1 MKSPIDGSALGMRGI
16 AIVCL
21 TGLLAACGT
30 STADNSGTNTAS
42 APGITAS
49 SITIGSTQPLT
60 GPAAPGYSEIAP
72 ASNAYFVYLNQ
83 HGGVFG
89 RKILYEYL
97 DDGYNPTNTASQT
110 RKLILDTKVF
120 AMFSA
125 LGTPT
130 HLAVID
136 YINSEKVP
144 DVFVS
149 SGCNC
154 WNNVSKYP
162 NTFGFQPGYT
172 IEGKI
177 LGQYIKQNLSGK
189 KVGYFYQNDEFGL
202 DGVKG
207 LDDQLGA
214 SSIASRQNYVPT
226 NTNVGPQIAAL
237 QASGAQVVVS
247 YTIPAFTALA
257 LLTAAKLGYHPTWV
271 VSNVGSDITTL
282 TGLLT
287 TFSKGAVGKQLL
299 GGMVTDT
306 YLPLVGDSS
315 NPWITLFKGIH
326 DQIIPS
332 LPWDG
337 NILYGM
343 AQAYTLAQ
351 AFKAAGRNPTRSSFV
366 KSLESTVAAVSCGDP
381 SPLGVAIPTPAFQ
394 RGGRGWFY
402 TSGPGLVPFG
412 FASDNHLGYLGVQVA
427 IIAADGTE
435 ATNGPVYTSSD
446 SGPISQYGG
455 SASSPPT
462 NGIP

>member
-1 MKSPIDGSALGMRGI
+1 LKSPIDGSALGMRVI

-21 TGLLAACGT
+21 TGLLASCGT
-30 STADNSGTNTAS
+30 FTADNSGTNTAS

-120 AMFSA
+120 AMFSS

-144 DVFVS
+144 DVLVS
-149 SGCNC
+149 SGCDC

-162 NTFGFQPGYT
+162 NTFGFQPDYT

-177 LGQYIKQNLSGK
+177 LGQYINQNLSGK

-214 SSIASRQNYVPT
+214 SSVPSGRRQNYVPT

-257 LLTAAKLGYHPTWV
+257 LLSAAKLGYHPTWV

-315 NPWITLFKGIH
+315 NPWISLFKGIH
-326 DQIIPS
+326 DRIIPG

-337 NILYGM
+337 NVLYGM
-343 AQAYTLAQ
+343 VQAYTLAQ

-366 KSLESTVAAVSCGDP
+366 KSLESTKLSG
-381 SPLGVAIPTPAFQ
+381 
-394 RGGRGWFY
+394 
-402 TSGPGLVPFG
+402 GPGLVPFG

-435 ATNGPVYTSSD
+435 ATTGPVYVSSD
-446 SGPISQYGG
+446 SGPITQYSG
-455 SASSPPT
+455 SAATPPA

>member
-1 MKSPIDGSALGMRGI
+1 LKSVINGSASRIRGI
-16 AIVCL
+16 AIISLV
-21 TGLLAACGT
+21 GLLAACGT
-30 STADNSGTNTAS
+30 SSATDNSGTNTAS
-42 APGITAS
+42 APGITATD
-49 SITIGSTQPLT
+49 ITIGSTQPLT

-89 RKILYEYL
+89 RKILYQYL

-110 RKLILDTKVF
+110 RKLILQTKVF
-120 AMFSA
+120 AMFSS

-144 DVFVS
+144 DLFVS

-162 NTFGFQPGYT
+162 NTFGWQPDYT
-172 IEGKI
+172 IEGKV

-207 LDDQLGA
+207 LDAQLGA
-214 SSIASRQNYVPT
+214 SSVPDAARQNYVPT
-226 NTNVGPQIAAL
+226 NTNVKPQIAAL

-247 YTIPAFTALA
+247 FSIPAFTALA
-257 LLTAAKLGYHPTWV
+257 LLAAAQIGYHPVWV

-287 TFSKGAVGKQLL
+287 TFSKGAVGGQLL

-337 NILYGM
+337 NVLYGE

-366 KSLESTVAAVSCGDP
+366 KSLESTKLSG
-381 SPLGVAIPTPAFQ
+381 
-394 RGGRGWFY
+394 
-402 TSGPGLVPFG
+402 GPGIAPLG

-435 ATNGPVYTSSD
+435 TTNGPVFTSSD

>member
-1 MKSPIDGSALGMRGI
+1 LKRVMDGTASWIRGI
-16 AIVCL
+16 AIVSVV
-21 TGLLAACGT
+21 GLLAACGNP
-30 STADNSGTNTAS
+30 SSSNENSGTNTAS
-42 APGITAS
+42 APGITATT
-49 SITIGSTQPLT
+49 ITIGSTQPLT

-89 RKILYEYL
+89 RKILYEYF
-97 DDGYNPTNTASQT
+97 DDGYNPTNTASVT
-110 RKLILDTKVF
+110 RKLILETKVF

-130 HLAVID
+130 HLAVVD

-144 DVFVS
+144 DLFVS
-149 SGCNC
+149 TGCNC

-162 NTFGFQPGYT
+162 ETFGWQTDYT

-189 KVGYFYQNDEFGL
+189 KVGYFFQNDEFGL

-226 NTNVGPQIAAL
+226 NTNVGNQIGAL

-247 YTIPAFTALA
+247 YSIPAFTALA
-257 LLTAAKLGYHPTWV
+257 LLSAAKLGYHPIWV
-271 VSNVGSDITTL
+271 VSSVGSDVTTL
-282 TGLLT
+282 TGLLKA
-287 TFSKGAVGKQLL
+287 FSKGAVGGQLL
-299 GGMVTDT
+299 GGMVTDA

-326 DQIIPS
+326 DQVIPG

-337 NILYGM
+337 NVLYGM

-366 KSLESTVAAVSCGDP
+366 KSLESGKLSN
-381 SPLGVAIPTPAFQ
+381 
-394 RGGRGWFY
+394 
-402 TSGPGLVPFG
+402 GPGLAPFG
-412 FASDNHLGYLGVQVA
+412 YSSDNHLGFLGVQVA
-427 IIAADGTE
+427 TIAADGTE
-435 ATNGPVYTSSD
+435 TTAGPVYTSSD
-446 SGPISQYGG
+446 SGPITQYSG
-455 SASSPPT
+455 SASSPPA

>member
-1 MKSPIDGSALGMRGI
+1 LKSRINGSASGMRGI

-30 STADNSGTNTAS
+30 STANNSGTNTAS
-42 APGITAS
+42 APGITATD
-49 SITIGSTQPLT
+49 ITIGSTQPLT

-89 RKILYEYL
+89 RKILYEYV

-110 RKLILDTKVF
+110 RKLILETKVF

-162 NTFGFQPGYT
+162 NTFGFQPDYT

-177 LGQYIKQNLSGK
+177 LGQYINQNLSGK

-214 SSIASRQNYVPT
+214 SSVPSGRRQNYVPT

-257 LLTAAKLGYHPTWV
+257 LLTAAKLGYHPIWV

-287 TFSKGAVGKQLL
+287 TFSKGAVGGQLL

-315 NPWITLFKGIH
+315 NAWITLFKGIH
-326 DQIIPS
+326 DRIIPG

-337 NILYGM
+337 NVLYGM
-343 AQAYTLAQ
+343 VQAYTLAQ
-351 AFKAAGRNPTRSSFV
+351 ALKAAGRNPTRSSFV
-366 KSLESTVAAVSCGDP
+366 KSLESTKLSG
-381 SPLGVAIPTPAFQ
+381 
-394 RGGRGWFY
+394 
-402 TSGPGLVPFG
+402 GPGIVPFG

-427 IIAADGTE
+427 IIGADGTE
-435 ATNGPVYTSSD
+435 ATTGPVYVSSD
-446 SGPISQYGG
+446 SGPITQYSG
-455 SASSPPT
+455 SAATPPA

>member
-1 MKSPIDGSALGMRGI
+1 MKSVMDGTASSIRGI
-16 AIVCL
+16 ALVCVV
-21 TGLLAACGT
+21 GLLAACGN
-30 STADNSGTNTAS
+30 STGSTNNSGTNTAS
-42 APGITAS
+42 APGITATT
-49 SITIGSTQPLT
+49 ITIGSTQPLT

-72 ASNAYFVYLNQ
+72 ASNAYFQYLNA

-89 RKILYEYL
+89 RKITYDYV

-110 RKLILDTKVF
+110 RKLVLQDKVF
-120 AMFSA
+120 AIFSA

-130 HLAVID
+130 HLAVAD
-136 YINSEKVP
+136 YLNSEKVP

-154 WNNVSKYP
+154 WNDVSKYP
-162 NTFGFQPGYT
+162 NTFGWQPDYT
-172 IEGKI
+172 IEGKV
-177 LGQYIKQNLSGK
+177 LGQYIKQSLAGK
-189 KVGYFYQNDEFGL
+189 KVGYFFQNDEFGL

-247 YTIPAFTALA
+247 FTIPAFTALA

-271 VSNVGSDITTL
+271 VSNVGSDVPTL

-287 TFSKGAVGKQLL
+287 TFSKGAVGAQLL
-299 GGMVTDT
+299 GGMVSDT
-306 YLPLVGDSS
+306 YLPLISDSS
-315 NPWITLFKGIH
+315 NPWISLFKGIH
-326 DQIIPS
+326 DQYISS

-337 NILYGM
+337 NVLYGM

-366 KSLESTVAAVSCGDP
+366 KSLESTKLSN
-381 SPLGVAIPTPAFQ
+381 
-394 RGGRGWFY
+394 
-402 TSGPGLVPFG
+402 GPGLAPYG
-412 FASDNHLGYLGVQVA
+412 YSSSNHLGFLGVQVA
-427 IIAADGTE
+427 TIGADGTQS
-435 ATNGPVYTSSD
+435 TTGPVYTSSD
-446 SGPISQYGG
+446 SGPISQYSG
-455 SASSPPT
+455 SASSPPA

>member
-1 MKSPIDGSALGMRGI
+1 MRGI

-21 TGLLAACGT
+21 SGLLAACGT

-89 RKILYEYL
+89 RKVLYEYL

-120 AMFSA
+120 AMFSS

-130 HLAVID
+130 HLAVVD

-144 DVFVS
+144 DLFVS

-154 WNNVSKYP
+154 WNNVPKYP
-162 NTFGFQPGYT
+162 NTFGWQTDYT

-257 LLTAAKLGYHPTWV
+257 LLSAAKLGYHPTWV
-271 VSNVGSDITTL
+271 VSNVGSDVTTL
-282 TGLLT
+282 TGLVSK
-287 TFSKGAVGKQLL
+287 FSQGAVGGKLL
-299 GGMVTDT
+299 GGIVTDN
-306 YLPLVGDSS
+306 YLPFSSDTS
-315 NPWITLFKGIH
+315 NPWISLFKQIH
-326 DQIIPS
+326 DQYIPS
-332 LPWDG
+332 LPFDG
-337 NILYGM
+337 NVVYGM
-343 AQAYTLAQ
+343 AQAYTMAQ
-351 AFKAAGRNPTRSSFV
+351 ALKAAGRNPTRSSFV
-366 KSLESTVAAVSCGDP
+366 KSLESTKLSG
-381 SPLGVAIPTPAFQ
+381 
-394 RGGRGWFY
+394 
-402 TSGPGLVPFG
+402 GPGLAPLG

-427 IIAADGTE
+427 IIAADGTVS
-435 ATNGPVYTSSD
+435 TNGPVYTSSD
-446 SGPISQYGG
+446 SGPISQYSG
-455 SASSPPT
+455 SASSPPA

>member
-1 MKSPIDGSALGMRGI
+1 MKSVINGSALRMRGI
-16 AIVCL
+16 AIISLV
-21 TGLLAACGT
+21 GLLAACGT
-30 STADNSGTNTAS
+30 SSATDNSGTNTAS
-42 APGITAS
+42 APGITATD
-49 SITIGSTQPLT
+49 ITIGSTQPLT

-89 RKILYEYL
+89 RKILYQYL
-97 DDGYNPTNTASQT
+97 DDGYNPTNTASAT
-110 RKLILDTKVF
+110 RKLILETKVF
-120 AMFSA
+120 GMFSA

-130 HLAVID
+130 HLAVVD
-136 YINSEKVP
+136 YINTEKVP
-144 DVFVS
+144 DLFVS

-162 NTFGFQPGYT
+162 NTFGWQPDYT
-172 IEGKI
+172 IEGKV

-189 KVGYFYQNDEFGL
+189 KVGYFFQNDEFGL

-207 LDDQLGA
+207 LDDQLGS

-247 YTIPAFTALA
+247 FSIPAFTALA
-257 LLTAAKLGYHPTWV
+257 LLSAAKLGYHPIWV
-271 VSNVGSDITTL
+271 VSNVGSDVTTL

-287 TFSKGAVGKQLL
+287 AFSKGAVGGQLL
-299 GGMVTDT
+299 GGMVTDA

-315 NPWITLFKGIH
+315 NPWIKLFKGIH
-326 DQIIPS
+326 DQIIPG

-337 NILYGM
+337 NVLYGM

-351 AFKAAGRNPTRSSFV
+351 AFKAAGRNPTRASFV
-366 KSLESTVAAVSCGDP
+366 KTLESTKLSN
-381 SPLGVAIPTPAFQ
+381 
-394 RGGRGWFY
+394 
-402 TSGPGLVPFG
+402 GPGLAPLG
-412 FASDNHLGYLGVQVA
+412 FSSDNHLGYLGVQVA
-427 IIAADGTE
+427 TIAADGTE
-435 ATNGPVYTSSD
+435 TTTGPVYTSSD
-446 SGPISQYGG
+446 TGPITQYSG
-455 SASSPPT
+455 SASTPPT

>member
-1 MKSPIDGSALGMRGI
+1 MKSPIRGI

-49 SITIGSTQPLT
+49 TITIGSTQPLT

-72 ASNAYFVYLNQ
+72 ASNAYFTYLNE

-89 RKILYEYL
+89 RNIVYQFL
-97 DDGYNPTNTASQT
+97 DDGYNPTITASQT
-110 RKLILDTKVF
+110 RKLILETKVF

-154 WNNVSKYP
+154 WNDVSKYP
-162 NTFGFQPGYT
+162 NTFGFQPDYT
-172 IEGKI
+172 IEGKV
-177 LGQYIKQNLSGK
+177 LGQYIKQNLAGQ

-207 LDDQLGA
+207 LDDQLGG

-237 QASGAQVVVS
+237 QASGAKVVVS
-247 YTIPAFTALA
+247 FTIPAFTALA

-282 TGLLT
+282 TGLLK
-287 TFSKGAVGKQLL
+287 TFSKGLVGGQLL

-306 YLPLVGDSS
+306 YLPLVGDTS
-315 NPWITLFKGIH
+315 NPWITLFKRIH
-326 DQIIPS
+326 DTIIPS

-337 NILYGM
+337 NVLYGEV
-343 AQAYTLAQ
+343 QAYTLAQ
-351 AFKAAGRNPTRSSFV
+351 ALKAAGRNPTRSSFV
-366 KSLESTVAAVSCGDP
+366 KSLESTKLTG
-381 SPLGVAIPTPAFQ
+381 
-394 RGGRGWFY
+394 
-402 TSGPGLVPFG
+402 GPGLVPFG

-427 IIAADGTE
+427 TIAADGTE
-435 ATNGPVYTSSD
+435 TTTGSVYTSSD
-446 SGPISQYGG
+446 SGPITQYSG
-455 SASSPPT
+455 SASTPPT
-462 NGIP
+462 SGIP

>member
-1 MKSPIDGSALGMRGI
+1 MKSRIDGSASGMRGI

-21 TGLLAACGT
+21 AGLLAACGT
-30 STADNSGTNTAS
+30 STANNSGTNTAS
-42 APGITAS
+42 APGITET

-97 DDGYNPTNTASQT
+97 DDGYNPTITASQT
-110 RKLILDTKVF
+110 RKLILETKVF
-120 AMFSA
+120 GMFSA

-162 NTFGFQPGYT
+162 NTFGFQPDYT

-177 LGQYIKQNLSGK
+177 LGQYINQNLSGQ

-207 LDDQLGA
+207 LDAQLGA
-214 SSIASRQNYVPT
+214 SSVSSDRRQNYVPT

-237 QASGAQVVVS
+237 QASGAKVVVS
-247 YTIPAFTALA
+247 FTIPAFTALA

-287 TFSKGAVGKQLL
+287 TFSKGAVGGQLL

-306 YLPLVGDSS
+306 YLPLVGDGS
-315 NPWITLFKGIH
+315 NAWITLFKGIH
-326 DQIIPS
+326 DQIIPG

-337 NILYGM
+337 NVLYGM
-343 AQAYTLAQ
+343 VQAYTLAQ
-351 AFKAAGRNPTRSSFV
+351 ALKAAGRNPTGSSFV
-366 KSLESTVAAVSCGDP
+366 KTLEATKLTG
-381 SPLGVAIPTPAFQ
+381 
-394 RGGRGWFY
+394 
-402 TSGPGLVPFG
+402 GPGLVPFG
-412 FASDNHLGYLGVQVA
+412 FASDNHLGYLGVQIA
-427 IIAADGTE
+427 IIAANGTE

-446 SGPISQYGG
+446 SGPITQYSG
-455 SASSPPT
+455 SASSPPA

>member
-1 MKSPIDGSALGMRGI
+1 LKSVINGSALRIRGI
-16 AIVCL
+16 AIISLV
-21 TGLLAACGT
+21 GLLAACGT
-30 STADNSGTNTAS
+30 SSATDNSGTNTAS
-42 APGITAS
+42 APGITATD
-49 SITIGSTQPLT
+49 ITIGSTQPLT

-89 RKILYEYL
+89 RKILYQYL

-110 RKLILDTKVF
+110 RKLILQTKVF
-120 AMFSA
+120 AMFSS

-130 HLAVID
+130 HLAVVD

-144 DVFVS
+144 DLFVS

-162 NTFGFQPGYT
+162 NTFGWQPDYT
-172 IEGKI
+172 IEGKV

-214 SSIASRQNYVPT
+214 SSVPDAARQNYVPT
-226 NTNVGPQIAAL
+226 NTNVKPQIAAL

-247 YTIPAFTALA
+247 FSIPAFTALA
-257 LLTAAKLGYHPTWV
+257 LLAAAQIGYHPVWV

-287 TFSKGAVGKQLL
+287 TFSKGAVGGKLL

-326 DQIIPS
+326 DQIIPG

-337 NILYGM
+337 NVLYGE

-351 AFKAAGRNPTRSSFV
+351 ALKAAGRNPTRSSFV
-366 KSLESTVAAVSCGDP
+366 KSLESTKLSG
-381 SPLGVAIPTPAFQ
+381 
-394 RGGRGWFY
+394 
-402 TSGPGLVPFG
+402 GPGLAPLG
-412 FASDNHLGYLGVQVA
+412 FASDNHLGFLGVQVA

-435 ATNGPVYTSSD
+435 ATNGPVYIASD
-446 SGPISQYGG
+446 SGPISQYSG

>member
-1 MKSPIDGSALGMRGI
+1 MKSPLRAI
-16 AIVCL
+16 AIVCC
-21 TGLLAACGT
+21 TVLLAACGT

-49 SITIGSTQPLT
+49 TITIGSTQPLT

-72 ASNAYFVYLNQ
+72 ASNAYFTYLNE

-89 RKILYEYL
+89 RNIVYQYL
-97 DDGYNPTNTASQT
+97 DDGYNPTITASQT
-110 RKLILDTKVF
+110 RKLILETKVF

-154 WNNVSKYP
+154 WNDVSKYP
-162 NTFGFQPGYT
+162 NTFGFQPDYT

-214 SSIASRQNYVPT
+214 SSVPSAARQYYSPGPT
-226 NTNVGPQIAAL
+226 TVAAQISAL
-237 QASGAQVVVS
+237 QASGAQVVAS
-247 YTIPAFTALA
+247 FTIPAYTALA

-282 TGLLT
+282 TGLLK
-287 TFSKGAVGKQLL
+287 TFSKGAVGGQLL

-306 YLPLVGDSS
+306 YLPLVGDTS
-315 NPWITLFKGIH
+315 NPWITLFKRIH
-326 DQIIPS
+326 DTIRPD

-337 NILYGM
+337 NVLYGEV
-343 AQAYTLAQ
+343 QAYTLVQ
-351 AFKAAGRNPTRSSFV
+351 ALKAAGRNPTRSSFV
-366 KSLESTVAAVSCGDP
+366 KSLESTKLTG
-381 SPLGVAIPTPAFQ
+381 
-394 RGGRGWFY
+394 
-402 TSGPGLVPFG
+402 GPGLVPFG

-427 IIAADGTE
+427 TIGADGTE
-435 ATNGPVYTSSD
+435 TTTGPVYTSSD
-446 SGPISQYGG
+446 SGPITQYSG
-455 SASSPPT
+455 SASTPPT
-462 NGIP
+462 SGIP

>member
-1 MKSPIDGSALGMRGI
+1 MRGI
-16 AIVCL
+16 AIICL

-30 STADNSGTNTAS
+30 STANNSGTNTAS
-42 APGITAS
+42 APGITATD
-49 SITIGSTQPLT
+49 ITIGSTQPLT

-89 RKILYEYL
+89 RKILYEYV

-110 RKLILDTKVF
+110 RKLILQTKVF

-130 HLAVID
+130 HLSVID

-162 NTFGFQPGYT
+162 DTFGFQPDYT

-177 LGQYIKQNLSGK
+177 LGQYIKQNMSGQ

-214 SSIASRQNYVPT
+214 SSVPNAARQNYVPT

-237 QASGAQVVVS
+237 QASGAKVVVS
-247 YTIPAFTALA
+247 FTIPAFTALA

-271 VSNVGSDITTL
+271 VSNVGSDVTTL
-282 TGLLT
+282 TGLLK
-287 TFSKGAVGKQLL
+287 TFSQGAVGGQLL

-315 NPWITLFKGIH
+315 NAWITLFKGIH

-337 NILYGM
+337 NVLYGM
-343 AQAYTLAQ
+343 VQAYTLAQ
-351 AFKAAGRNPTRSSFV
+351 AFKAAGRNPTRDSFV
-366 KSLESTVAAVSCGDP
+366 KSLESTKLTG
-381 SPLGVAIPTPAFQ
+381 
-394 RGGRGWFY
+394 
-402 TSGPGLVPFG
+402 GPGIVPFG
-412 FASDNHLGYLGVQVA
+412 FAPDNHLGYLGVQVA
-427 IIAADGTE
+427 TISADGTE
-435 ATNGPVYTSSD
+435 TTTGSVYTSSD
-446 SGPISQYGG
+446 SGPITQYSG
-455 SASSPPT
+455 SASSPPA